1 MPRLRAIYANHRK
14 SGECA
19 SGSVDRSTANL
30 GFAGKRPL
38 PAVAALTPTKHH
50 TARAVL
56 HVHHAEVLAT
66 AGSADE
72 ADFLSFVRHNLLLNA
87 WHQRRPPWI
96 ADSFSF
102 GRSVTL

>member
-1 MPRLRAIYANHRK
+1 MPRLRAIYANHRE

-19 SGSVDRSTANL
+19 SALVDRSTADL
-30 GFAGKRPL
+30 DFAGKRPL
-38 PAVAALTPTKHH
+38 PAVAALTPTKHN
-50 TARAVL
+50 TSWPVL
-56 HVHHAEVLAT
+56 YVHHAEVLAT
-66 AGSADE
+66 AGSADQ
-72 ADFLSFVRHNLLLNA
+72 ANLLSFVRHNLLLNA